1 MNARV
6 LRGFDY
12 GTTALG
18 VAVGAERTGTARGLT
33 ATKAYAG
40 KPDWAALTRVIE
52 EWHPALLVV
61 GLPLNMDDTEHEVT
75 QAARRFGNQLAG
87 RYNLPVETIDE
98 RLTSIEAEGILA
110 ETGRT
115 RPTKTDVDK
124 LAAELILQTWLDER
138 AAGR

>member
-1 MNARV
+1 
-6 LRGFDY
+6 
-12 GTTALG
+12 
-18 VAVGAERTGTARGLT
+18 
-33 ATKAYAG
+33 
-40 KPDWAALTRVIE
+40 
-52 EWHPALLVV
+52 
-61 GLPLNMDDTEHEVT
+61 MDDTEHEVT